1 MMSSDYPDAEIDKVL
16 ETFSMSGQLA
26 GTNKILNGE
35 YIDNDIRLSE
45 NIREAIDEIKSIQKA
60 DNTRSS

>member
-35 YIDNDIRLSE
+35 YIDNDNNKGDL
-45 NIREAIDEIKSIQKA
+45 NIVVVNQ
-60 DNTRSS
+60 NPF